1 MDIMLRSDGNSL
13 HPRTT
18 AATSIPPTYLVTFVA
33 PPQLLLVEFQPDLLR
48 TPHTSSRDVLWIK
61 EGLLEPL
68 REEKQTALSACQ
80 QNIRLLSSG
89 QQLVLGA
96 GPGCVERPWPS
107 ALGGAARRH

>member
-1 MDIMLRSDGNSL
+1 M
-13 HPRTT
+13 
-18 AATSIPPTYLVTFVA
+18 TFVA
-33 PPQLLLVEFQPDLLR
+33 PPQLLLVEFQPNLLR
-48 TPHTSSRDVLWIK
+48 TPHTSSRDVRRIK

-68 REEKQTALSACQ
+68 RKYNKTALSVCQ
-80 QNIRLLSSG
+80 QKIRLLSSG

>member
-1 MDIMLRSDGNSL
+1 MLRSDGNSL

-33 PPQLLLVEFQPDLLR
+33 PPQPLLVEFQPDLLH
-48 TPHTSSRDVLWIK
+48 TPHASSRDVLRIK

-68 REEKQTALSACQ
+68 RKANQTALSVCQ
-80 QNIRLLSSG
+80 QKIRLLSSG

-107 ALGGAARRH
+107 ALGGAARWH